1 MRATRRD
8 PQTPLESRFVQRVA
22 HNLQHTKQT
31 IVWLPQLGLTA
42 ATLAGLV
49 AILLWIPQMSQS
61 PQSDSASTSNHLI
74 QPPVHTA
81 LSPSDDPQ
89 GGIQRSA
96 AAVRNQPTKPMRG
109 DLRRVRP
116 LQKRQEDKVVFKRY
130 APGESRPITSTFMAA
145 TYDTQGNVLESDHGI
160 RVENDGQLLLN
171 WAGITT
177 DNTESGDKQ

>member
-1 MRATRRD
+1 
-8 PQTPLESRFVQRVA
+8 
-22 HNLQHTKQT
+22 
-31 IVWLPQLGLTA
+31 
-42 ATLAGLV
+42 
-49 AILLWIPQMSQS
+49 
-61 PQSDSASTSNHLI
+61 
-74 QPPVHTA
+74 
-81 LSPSDDPQ
+81 
-89 GGIQRSA
+89 
-96 AAVRNQPTKPMRG
+96 MRG